1 MRKNSIPHKSQ
12 TLCLINLLILF
23 LFSSSARALS
33 YTVEVSE
40 AQLQEKIAAAMP
52 IEKKKLFVKVIFS
65 HPKIDL
71 AVGDNQIGLYSQID
85 VVAPG
90 GIQSTGQA
98 KIKGA
103 LTYNPEQN
111 TFYFNH
117 PTIVNIQLHDIPD
130 SFMAS
135 VKDIAQLIVS
145 SKFPSIP
152 IYTLQ
157 DNDLPQ
163 SLLKYTLKSIAIENR
178 QLLIE
183 LGVF

>member
-1 MRKNSIPHKSQ
+1 MTNKNQ
-12 TLCLINLLILF
+12 RLFLYNLLITMLLF
-23 LFSSSARALS
+23 FNSPAFALS

-40 AQLQEKIAAAMP
+40 AELQEKIAAAMP
-52 IEKKKLFVKVIFS
+52 IEKKKLFMKVIFS

-71 AVGDNQIGLYSQID
+71 AVGNNQIGLDAQMD
-85 VVAPG
+85 VIAPG

-98 KIKGA
+98 KIKGS
-103 LTYNPEQN
+103 LTYNGEKN
-111 TFYFNH
+111 TFYFDN
-117 PTIVNIQLHDIPD
+117 PTIVNMQLNDIPD

-135 VKDIAQLIVS
+135 VKEIAQLIVS
-145 SKFPSIP
+145 SKFPSIA

-163 SLLKYTLKSIAIENR
+163 SFLKYTLKSIAVKNR

-183 LGVF
+183 LGLF